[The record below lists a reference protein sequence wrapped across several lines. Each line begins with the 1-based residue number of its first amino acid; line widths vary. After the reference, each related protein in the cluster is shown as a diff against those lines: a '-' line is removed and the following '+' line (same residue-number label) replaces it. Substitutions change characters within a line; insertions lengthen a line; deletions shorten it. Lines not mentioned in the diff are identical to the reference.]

1 MMVHQRGQVRA
12 SPARDCGTNVFHLK
26 ETLKHCKDRHV
37 YIHDI
42 YMCVIYFIYFFT
54 LADFDCFLIYLF
66 PRPPPTV
73 G

>member
-1 MMVHQRGQVRA
+1 MMVRQRGQVRA
-12 SPARDCGTNVFHLK
+12 SPALDCGTNVFHSK
-26 ETLKHCKDRHV
+26 ETLKHSQHV

-42 YMCVIYFIYFFT
+42 CMLFILVIYFFT

-66 PRPPPTV
+66 PRPPPAV